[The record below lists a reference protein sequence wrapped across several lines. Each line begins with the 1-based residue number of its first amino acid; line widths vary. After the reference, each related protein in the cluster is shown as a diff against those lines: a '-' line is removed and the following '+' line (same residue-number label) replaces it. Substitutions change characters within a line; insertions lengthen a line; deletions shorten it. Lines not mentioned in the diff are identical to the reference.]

1 MCQKEKPFNSIL
13 LASLEGY
20 LNLRGTVGMVGKAAL
35 LLTGRNGGVKI
46 NEQAAAIDLLALPVQ
61 FSAY

>member
-1 MCQKEKPFNSIL
+1 
-13 LASLEGY
+13 
-20 LNLRGTVGMVGKAAL
+20 MVGKAAL